1 MLRGNKN
8 MRNYVTELRYEIT
21 LRHYVPKL
29 LRGTKNNRNYIT
41 LWRIRNQEVKI
52 GVYIVENTLW
62 WLFRQFYSTEITHN
76 YVTFRFRK
84 WLLRVTRNSA

>member
-1 MLRGNKN
+1 MAITSELRLLRRNKN
-8 MRNYVTELRYEIT
+8 MRNYVT
-21 LRHYVPKL
+21 KL
-29 LRGTKNNRNYIT
+29 LRETKKNRNYVT

-52 GVYIVENTLW
+52 GVYIVENTLL
-62 WLFRQFYSTEITHN
+62 WLFRKLNSNEITRN